1 MVPDMIPFNPWG
13 KHVVGSYKYL
23 ERTSGRFFADHT
35 IAPSLL
41 LQTLR
46 PRYQH
51 GVSNQ
56 DFSARHFALY
66 WFSDASFRL
75 LVQYNERSL
84 DGPPFIPSAY
94 RKDRSVE
101 LNFRNLGGAKGIHEK
116 HVV

>member
-1 MVPDMIPFNPWG
+1 MGVVRNAGTLNSGSERNRLNRRECGGVEESFGMVPDMIPFNPWG

-23 ERTSGRFFADHT
+23 ERTSGRFSADHA

-56 DFSARHFALY
+56 DFQLGILHGIG
-66 WFSDASFRL
+66 
-75 LVQYNERSL
+75 SL
-84 DGPPFIPSAY
+84 MHPSCY
-94 RKDRSVE
+94 
-101 LNFRNLGGAKGIHEK
+101 
-116 HVV
+116 